1 MPRPAIHDGDAV
13 LDAARALVLDGG
25 PRAASVAKIA
35 KASGAPV
42 GSLYHR
48 FGSRDELL
56 AAAWLRAVGEF
67 QRRYAAAA
75 AEHPDDPVA
84 AGAAMAVSVV
94 RFAREQPDDAR
105 LLAAVR
111 LGDLL
116 DGEAPAALEQANA
129 PSQRALL
136 DVARRLGGRSL
147 SRVRLACVDLPY
159 GVVRSRLDE
168 GDMPPSLDDDVRAA
182 AEAIL
187 RAEETTT

>member
-1 MPRPAIHDGDAV
+1 MPRPAVHDADAV

-25 PRAASVAKIA
+25 PRAASVANIA

-56 AAAWLRAVGEF
+56 AAAWLRAVAAFHE
-67 QRRYAAAA
+67 RYAAAA

-84 AGAAMAVSVV
+84 AGAAMAASVV
-94 RFAREQPDDAR
+94 RFARERPDDAR
-105 LLAAVR
+105 LLAALR

-116 DGEAPAALEQANA
+116 DGDAPAALEQANA

-159 GVVRSRLDE
+159 GAVRGRLDE
-168 GDMPPSLDDDVRAA
+168 GALPPSLDDDVRAA